1 MKHRSLDFDV
11 EEAAAHKW
19 RWKIYPKIEDAPKII
34 GRELFDSRTS
44 AIDGCLTE
52 IVRIE
57 LAILA
62 LRHRW
67 RPLAAS
73 QFGVLAAR
81 CTEARGFPRGDP
93 WEEPARTMM
102 RILAKRSL
110 TVLTSLCTTASE
122 RLLRNGLQ
130 NQMPLFL

>member
-1 MKHRSLDFDV
+1 MKHRSIDFDV

-57 LAILA
+57 PAILA

-67 RPLAAS
+67 RASLRRPNLVSLLHFAPKPAVFLAETLGKS
-73 QFGVLAAR
+73 QQ
-81 CTEARGFPRGDP
+81 E
-93 WEEPARTMM
+93 
-102 RILAKRSL
+102 
-110 TVLTSLCTTASE
+110 
-122 RLLRNGLQ
+122 Q
-130 NQMPLFL
+130 